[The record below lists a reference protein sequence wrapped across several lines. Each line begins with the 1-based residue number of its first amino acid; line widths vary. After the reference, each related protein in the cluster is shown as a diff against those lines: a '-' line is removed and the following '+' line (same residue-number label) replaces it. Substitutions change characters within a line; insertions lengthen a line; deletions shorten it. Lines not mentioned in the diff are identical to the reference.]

1 MSTKA
6 KTKIALERKSTTSVA
21 KETRGS
27 KKELRIPTEGT
38 GACSVAKETS
48 DSKKKLRIPTEGTGA
63 SSAANAKVNVPSRSN
78 FKAAAERERTGNF
91 PARRKSQAPAERERT
106 GNFPGR
112 RNSQSEN
119 VRKSREDCC
128 FSKVQ
133 AVGSG
138 TNFYGLSVEQRLRA
152 KIDELERRQKADQE
166 EHHAKIDKNM
176 EQYKKEQQQKME
188 EDQQKQQQKMEEYK
202 EEPQQK
208 MEEYKK
214 EQQQKMEQYKKEQQQ
229 KMEQYQEEHQHK
241 MEQYQKEQQQAIDVL
256 TEKQKVSCSVLAERP
271 IPKGNVGIFYYEVKI
286 LRIKCYI
293 YVGLAPK
300 QMPLNKTVGEFKGSY
315 AYSGSRG
322 HFFGHVVEGCS
333 QIVGRPYIEGIPSFG
348 VSDVIGC
355 GVDLATRQII
365 YTKNGQRLKTAGLF
379 VDFAAE
385 LFPCVTLLRNGDKI
399 EANFGPNFEYKF

>member
-1 MSTKA
+1 MEEYHRQQQQKM
-6 KTKIALERKSTTSVA
+6 
-21 KETRGS
+21 
-27 KKELRIPTEGT
+27 
-38 GACSVAKETS
+38 
-48 DSKKKLRIPTEGTGA
+48 
-63 SSAANAKVNVPSRSN
+63 
-78 FKAAAERERTGNF
+78 
-91 PARRKSQAPAERERT
+91 
-106 GNFPGR
+106 
-112 RNSQSEN
+112 
-119 VRKSREDCC
+119 
-128 FSKVQ
+128 
-133 AVGSG
+133 
-138 TNFYGLSVEQRLRA
+138 
-152 KIDELERRQKADQE
+152 DEY
-166 EHHAKIDKNM
+166 M
-176 EQYKKEQQQKME
+176 KEQQQKME

-202 EEPQQK
+202 EEQQQKMEEYKEEQQQK

-355 GVDLATRQII
+355 GMDLATRQII

-379 VDFAAE
+379 VDSAAE